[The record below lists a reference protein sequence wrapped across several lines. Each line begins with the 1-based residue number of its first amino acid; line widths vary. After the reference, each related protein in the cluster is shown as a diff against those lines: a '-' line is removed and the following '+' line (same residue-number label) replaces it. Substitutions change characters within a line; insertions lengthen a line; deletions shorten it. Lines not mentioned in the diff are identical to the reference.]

1 MLSVPPNA
9 IPGKKLNP
17 GPCLMEALK
26 ILDVPSWQESVQP
39 ITEDDLLMNQMMAQM
54 GQAPAVQGK
63 GNMPEITPEPNTLNT
78 PVGPVA
84 SAQGDMANTN
94 KTIRQ
99 SSVQ

>member
-1 MLSVPPNA
+1 
-9 IPGKKLNP
+9 
-17 GPCLMEALK
+17 MEALK

-54 GQAPAVQGK
+54 GQAPAVQGQ
-63 GNMPEITPEPNTLNT
+63 GNMPEITPEPNNINT
-78 PVGPVA
+78 PVGPTQ
-84 SAQGDMANTN
+84 SAPGDMANTN